1 MNRSILL
8 AGLGLAMLLLSA
20 CAGPGAQDPLLK
32 AGAAGPSSLA
42 ADLVHSKSAEPPS
55 TIPGECWADAVT
67 PAVFETDTTHQLV
80 QAATPAKDGQP
91 AHQAEYQTITR
102 QRIVQDRQNVWFRT
116 PCPADMT
123 PDFIGTL
130 QRALLARG
138 YYSGPLTGV
147 MDAPTK
153 AALRRFQAE
162 RGLDS
167 AILSLGA
174 ARMLGLVTYN
184 LGQPQVAVGT
194 PGANSDASAAPAAN

>member
-1 MNRSILL
+1 MNRSIPL
-8 AGLGLAMLLLSA
+8 AGAGLAVLLSA
-20 CAGPGAQDPLLK
+20 CANPGAQDPLLK
-32 AGAAGPSSLA
+32 TGAIGPQSLS

-55 TIPGECWADAVT
+55 ARPGECWADAVT
-67 PAVFETDTTHQLV
+67 PAVFETDTIHQLV
-80 QAATPAKDGQP
+80 QPAKPAKDGQP
-91 AHQAEYQTITR
+91 AQPAEYQTITR

-116 PCPADMT
+116 PCPTDVT

-138 YYSGPLTGV
+138 YYNGPLTGA
-147 MDAPTK
+147 MDAPTQ

-174 ARMLGLVTYN
+174 ARMLGLFTYN

-194 PGANSDASAAPAAN
+194 PEANGDATTPAAGN